1 MLIWIISWNRNTI
14 NYSIVN
20 NDNTGL
26 DTNKFINILFDML
39 MIKILMIYILDLK
52 FSYHWRMCYWFLVNV
67 CLILKFKSKKE
78 LFKFILLL
86 SRLSYKFNAKPVS
99 QHTNRYLI
107 IQWCNVFAKVVE
119 SFHQVS
125 NYLKNQC
132 RN

>member
-52 FSYHWRMCYWFLVNV
+52 FSYH
-67 CLILKFKSKKE
+67 
-78 LFKFILLL
+78 
-86 SRLSYKFNAKPVS
+86 
-99 QHTNRYLI
+99 
-107 IQWCNVFAKVVE
+107 
-119 SFHQVS
+119 
-125 NYLKNQC
+125 
-132 RN
+132 